1 MNQVPTTSAFRRQRG
16 RPSVDDAATIN
27 DEILDIALQQFV
39 RHGYG
44 VSMAQIVK
52 VAGVSKTTM
61 YSRFS
66 SKEELFG
73 AIMRKQ
79 IARVDETMPLG
90 SPRSYHDLNTGLRNY
105 ANRTLE
111 VSLETGFLEV
121 NRLIYSEA
129 RRFPE
134 LGVAAAERAD
144 VGIAQLSEFIRCR
157 AEIDGIPCNDPD
169 GVAEVLIMLMRGWYL
184 NAMLT
189 NATVPVR
196 VREDW
201 VARSVRI
208 LISSRAE
215 W

>member
-1 MNQVPTTSAFRRQRG
+1 MNQVPQTSAFRRQRG
-16 RPSVDDAATIN
+16 RPSVEDAATID

-66 SKEELFG
+66 SKADLFG

-90 SPRSYHDLNTGLRNY
+90 SPKRYHDLEKGLRNY

-111 VSLETGFLEV
+111 VSLELEFLEV

-134 LGVAAAERAD
+134 LGIAAAERTR

-157 AEIDGIPCNDPD
+157 AEIDEIPCSDPD
-169 GVAEVLIMLMRGWYL
+169 SVAEVLILLMRGWYI

-189 NATVPVR
+189 HAAVPMR

-201 VARSVRI
+201 VARSLRI